1 VQLPRDHLV
10 VLLNALYDMD
20 ERTITVQH
28 PAAEIGELLR
38 INLGDPE
45 ASTVTITT
53 GAMTYESRID
63 DIRRNYGT
71 EVSDELPNEAAYVKA
86 LVASGLADI
95 RNREEIDTT
104 IKRYGYQDLHEGH
117 PPRYA
122 GFDTNLLPWRM
133 HDVLGIDPDIHGVDG
148 DSKPVN
154 GYTLA
159 EGVDEELKHSHRYGN
174 SVMPASELADVFG
187 NEFERL
193 DGQPNQDSREMRLG
207 LREYR
212 RLRETRPHDV
222 VASDAGDAGIIAGCK
237 EYYAD
242 EPTGVI
248 LFSNDYGFVDRAREQ
263 KVPAVHVEF
272 DLDVPKTITA
282 TWDEITDLLYELA
295 VLFGVV
301 TLPKATLY
309 GAWDGKD
316 EHDWQAERIDVD
328 CRSDELAKNLRR
340 DQATVQTYQ
349 RL

>member
-1 VQLPRDHLV
+1 MKLPRDQLV
-10 VLLNALYDMD
+10 VLLNALYDLD
-20 ERTITVQH
+20 ERTITVKH
-28 PAAEIGELLR
+28 PATQIGELLR
-38 INLGDPE
+38 IDLGDPD
-45 ASTVTITT
+45 ASTVTVTT
-53 GAMTYESRID
+53 GAMTYESLID
-63 DIRRNYGT
+63 DIRREYGDD
-71 EVSDELPNEAAYVKA
+71 VYNELPNEAAYVKA

-95 RNREEIDTT
+95 RNRDEIDTT

-133 HDVLGIDPDIHGVDG
+133 HDVLGIDPELHGTDG
-148 DSKPVN
+148 EPKPVN
-154 GYTLA
+154 GYILA
-159 EGVDEELKHSHRYGN
+159 EGVDAELKHSHRYGK
-174 SVMPASELADVFG
+174 SAMPASELTAILG
-187 NEFERL
+187 SEFERL

-222 VASDAGDAGIIAGCK
+222 VASDTGDAGIIAGCK
-237 EYYAD
+237 EYYAE
-242 EPTGVI
+242 EPAGVI

-282 TWDEITDLLYELA
+282 TWDEIALLLYELA
-295 VLFGVV
+295 VLFGVII
-301 TLPKATLY
+301 LPKATLY

-328 CRSDELAKNLRR
+328 CRSDELSSILHR
-340 DQATVQTYQ
+340 DRPSVQTYN